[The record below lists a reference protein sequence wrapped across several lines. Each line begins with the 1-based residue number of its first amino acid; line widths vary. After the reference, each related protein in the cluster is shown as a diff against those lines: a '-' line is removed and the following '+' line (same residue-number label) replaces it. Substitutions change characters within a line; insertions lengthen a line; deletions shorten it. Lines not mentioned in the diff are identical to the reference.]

1 MSLRGVLIQTSVLPS
16 QFLSLPARRQAII
29 VMPINQS
36 SGSRESRHWN
46 CLLYAMAIGSAA
58 AARAASGS
66 MGAGKYSK
74 VGAVCSTILVLFG
87 GAFCII
93 HGGVRLSALAN
104 RDAVVDFMRTE
115 CKIVSA
121 ANRSKENVDVAPV
134 IMKGVSRDPHLHLLP
149 GKLDLLVEPGVLAQ
163 LLVSTLLADSSV
175 RSSVAR
181 CRVLILPSW

>member
-1 MSLRGVLIQTSVLPS
+1 
-16 QFLSLPARRQAII
+16 
-29 VMPINQS
+29 
-36 SGSRESRHWN
+36 
-46 CLLYAMAIGSAA
+46 MAIGSAA

-134 IMKGVSRDPHLHLLP
+134 IMKGVSRDPHLYLLP
-149 GKLDLLVEPGVLAQ
+149 GKLDLLVESGVLAQ